1 MNKLHYQHKDFSL
14 FSSRAVSLHV
24 GTLGAEKKSGVPF
37 KIHVLIEAPPSAL
50 RKTRIEDT
58 PRVITHVAH
67 LTYPAFLMKVLAVF
81 NQSQIRKI
89 AYVAAV
95 PCRITRLLF
104 STVHCAT
111 ANKRFCPS
119 VSKERRVENGE
130 WRMLRP
136 LGRVGQVRRVGQ

>member
-1 MNKLHYQHKDFSL
+1 MPEASL

-81 NQSQIRKI
+81 AQSQIRKI

-95 PCRITRLLF
+95 LVRITRLLQ
-104 STVHCAT
+104 TPCNV
-111 ANKRFCPS
+111 P
-119 VSKERRVENGE
+119 RRIKGFAPRLV
-130 WRMLRP
+130 
-136 LGRVGQVRRVGQ
+136 